1 MRVLSDIALIFS
13 ILLVLTI
20 AVTVIAHLFV
30 PVVYVPTPR
39 RIVERMVKAAKL
51 RKGDIVYDLGAGD
64 GRLLIAAKKKCPA
77 IHARGWELIPTIWL
91 LSRMCAWW
99 AGVKVDLRCG
109 NAFTKDVSDADVIFL
124 YLFPDVMESLV
135 WKFDRELKPG
145 TRVISHTFRFPK
157 REAVEVIE
165 CEKKKVY
172 VYRW

>member
-1 MRVLSDIALIFS
+1 MFADIALVFS
-13 ILLVLTI
+13 ILFVLVL

-39 RIVERMVKAAKL
+39 RIVERMVDAAKL
-51 RKGDIVYDLGAGD
+51 RSGEVVYDLGAGD
-64 GRLLIAAKKKCPA
+64 GRLLIAAKKRCPGV
-77 IHARGWELIPTIWL
+77 HARGWELVPTIWL
-91 LSRMCAWW
+91 FGRICAWW
-99 AGVKVDLRCG
+99 SKVDVDLRCG
-109 NAFTKDVSDADVIFL
+109 NAFTKDVSDANVIFL

-135 WKFDRELKPG
+135 WKFDRELKSG

-157 REAVEVIE
+157 REPIEVIE

>member
-1 MRVLSDIALIFS
+1 MLSDIALIFS
-13 ILLVLTI
+13 ILFVLTL

-39 RIVERMVKAAKL
+39 KIVERMVDAAKL
-51 RKGDIVYDLGAGD
+51 CTGEVVYDLGAGD
-64 GRLLIAAKKKCPA
+64 GRLLIAAKKRCPGVS
-77 IHARGWELIPTIWL
+77 ARGWELIPTIWL
-91 LSRMCAWW
+91 LGRICAWW
-99 AGVKVDLRCG
+99 ANVSIDLKCG
-109 NAFTKDVSDADVIFL
+109 NAFTKNVSDADVIFL

-135 WKFDRELKPG
+135 WKFDLELKPG